1 MFKLF
6 FFVSIFSQSTIK
18 SQINGVCRSAEGK
31 PIPFVNIVAQE
42 KNYGTV
48 TDEKGNFIINNEII
62 IEGDA
67 LIFSHIGFNP
77 KEVILDGGDISV
89 SLTERHVDLEE
100 IIITNTPYKIKEVG
114 ILKKRKEVALFSNT
128 DVLGSEIGKLIKVKP
143 ERKYGLL
150 MCFFVVSRLDFKE
163 AKLRINFYNVSEN
176 RDFENP
182 PINKKENNVVGII
195 SNSSDNQ
202 KALIDD
208 SLQINFYLLWA
219 ERSLFQNISKRVPVL
234 FYVKNDT
241 IKKIERN

>member
-1 MFKLF
+1 
-6 FFVSIFSQSTIK
+6 
-18 SQINGVCRSAEGK
+18 
-31 PIPFVNIVAQE
+31 
-42 KNYGTV
+42 
-48 TDEKGNFIINNEII
+48 
-62 IEGDA
+62 
-67 LIFSHIGFNP
+67 
-77 KEVILDGGDISV
+77 
-89 SLTERHVDLEE
+89 
-100 IIITNTPYKIKEVG
+100 
-114 ILKKRKEVALFSNT
+114 
-128 DVLGSEIGKLIKVKP
+128 
-143 ERKYGLL
+143 

-208 SLQINFYLLWA
+208 SLQINFDLLWV